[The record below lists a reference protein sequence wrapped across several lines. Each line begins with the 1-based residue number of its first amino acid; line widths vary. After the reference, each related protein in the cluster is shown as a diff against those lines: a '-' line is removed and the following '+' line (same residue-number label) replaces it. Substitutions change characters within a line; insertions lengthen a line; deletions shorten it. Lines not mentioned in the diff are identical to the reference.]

1 MTSSHGRLSF
11 TELFE
16 LPVVIDLRTAARAL
30 GVCNATAYRLVHRGE
45 FPCMVLRVGRQFRVP
60 TSQLMR
66 ALGIE
71 ERPLYDLDPDPD
83 VDQDP
88 DAEPDSDGDRWRTG
102 S

>member
-30 GVCNATAYRLVHRGE
+30 GVCNATAYRLVHRDE
-45 FPCMVLRVGRQFRVP
+45 FPCPVLRVGRQFRVP

-71 ERPLYDLDPDPD
+71 ERPLYDLDLDPD
-83 VDQDP
+83 QGP
-88 DAEPDSDGDRWRTG
+88 DTEPDTDDDWRTG